1 MQIVTRRRP
10 RPILAWPPVPDTA
23 FRVVWPVPSES
34 RELLT
39 HPDHK
44 APLGLFSWSCK
55 NVEAN
60 ILLEQ
65 FCCSKPVATLRGPGN
80 RPLKPGMRLA
90 VLATNGKAL
99 CMGVAS
105 QVRGARAAWGNP
117 VELLTKTSPQS
128 TPVPS
133 FSRRR

>member
-1 MQIVTRRRP
+1 M
-10 RPILAWPPVPDTA
+10 
-23 FRVVWPVPSES
+23 VWPVPWES

-44 APLGLFSWSCK
+44 ALLGLFSWSCK

-65 FCCSKPVATLRGPGN
+65 FCCSKPVATLRGSGN
-80 RPLKPGMRLA
+80 GPLKPGLCLA
-90 VLATNGKAL
+90 VLATNSTAL

-105 QVRGARAAWGNP
+105 GIQQARVVWGDP
-117 VELLTKTSPQS
+117 VEL
-128 TPVPS
+128 
-133 FSRRR
+133 